1 MDYSQLLQ
9 FSLRTAHESLRRAVA
24 SIAGISPLRVVDVHV
39 SKKIFLEIQKKEIL
53 VVLPIYYAY
62 ICTNVFQIEHNRSFL
77 WAFFVLDLE
86 SSLRGYIVPP
96 RGLYDT
102 YDLF

>member
-39 SKKIFLEIQKKEIL
+39 SNKIFLEIQKKEIL
-53 VVLPIYYAY
+53 VFLPIYYAY
-62 ICTNVFQIEHNRSFL
+62 ICTNVFQIELYFL

-96 RGLYDT
+96 RVLYDT